1 MSVVWRD
8 SVLAPMAGSQ
18 TTTEQLA
25 EEEEEEEAGWGGE
38 REDTERKRKSGRS
51 HGSLSP
57 FQVCV
62 HVLLSQNIH

>member
-25 EEEEEEEAGWGGE
+25 EEEEQEAGRGGE
-38 REDTERKRKSGRS
+38 REDTKRKRKSGRS
-51 HGSLSP
+51 RGSLSP